1 MFLARVRVSS
11 QYFPVLDCVSYSCA
25 RKRSWLS
32 LWLGL
37 AVDMLQLC
45 NVYRTVRKKVF
56 VFLARVRVSSQYF
69 PVLDCVSYSC
79 ARKRS
84 WLSLWLGLA
93 VDMLQLCNV
102 YRTVRKKVFVFL
114 ARVRVSSQYF
124 PVLDCVSY
132 SCARKRSWLSLWL
145 GLAVDILQLCNV
157 YRTVKVFVFLAR
169 IRVSSQYFPVLYCV
183 SYSCARKRSWLS
195 MWLGLAVDILQWWNV
210 YSTVRKKDFVFLARV
225 RVSSQYFPVLDCV
238 SYSCARKRSW
248 LSLWLGL
255 AVDILQLCNVYR
267 TVRKKVFVFLARVR
281 VSSQYF
287 PVLYCVSYS
296 CARKRSLLS
305 LWLGLAVDSLQCWN
319 VYRTVRKKD
328 FVFLARVSVSS
339 PYFPVLDCVSYS
351 CAIKISWLSMWLG
364 LAVYILLFW
373 NVHRTVR
380 KNAFEFLAR
389 VMVSSQ

>member
-1 MFLARVRVSS
+1 M
-11 QYFPVLDCVSYSCA
+11 
-25 RKRSWLS
+25 WLS

-69 PVLDCVSYSC
+69 PVLYCVSYSC

-84 WLSLWLGLA
+84 LLSLWFGLA
-93 VDMLQLCNV
+93 VDILQCSNV
-102 YRTVRKKVFVFL
+102 YRTVRKKDFVFL
-114 ARVRVSSQYF
+114 ARVSVSSPYF
-124 PVLDCVSY
+124 PVLD
-132 SCARKRSWLSLWL
+132 
-145 GLAVDILQLCNV
+145 
-157 YRTVKVFVFLAR
+157 
-169 IRVSSQYFPVLYCV
+169 CV

-195 MWLGLAVDILQWWNV
+195 MWLGLAVDILQCWNV
-210 YSTVRKKDFVFLARV
+210 YRTVRKKDFVFLARV
-225 RVSSQYFPVLDCV
+225 RVISQYFSVLDCV

-351 CAIKISWLSMWLG
+351 CARKRSWLSMWLG
-364 LAVYILLFW
+364 LAVDILQCW
-373 NVHRTVR
+373 NVYRTVR
-380 KNAFEFLAR
+380 KKDFVFLAR
-389 VMVSSQ
+389 VRVSRQYFPVLYCVSYSCARKRSWLSLFL